1 MPRQGEDNRGGQ
13 PLGDLRDR
21 ATENLQAC
29 DQARAQARRCGGVC
43 RRAQGGHFHFSICQ
57 LLHVLKDVFSL
68 FNLLVVTCTQ
78 RSLYT
83 FTFFSFRC
91 APGRRATLGRSRSQ
105 SSRNG
110 ATSPPRSL
118 ASNKT
123 RKIQEMFESQCGKVE
138 SQKVLTLVKENCFC

>member
-1 MPRQGEDNRGGQ
+1 MCPRRS
-13 PLGDLRDR
+13 LSLF
-21 ATENLQAC
+21 NLPVVMC
-29 DQARAQARRCGGVC
+29 
-43 RRAQGGHFHFSICQ
+43 AQGDHFHFSICQ

-138 SQKVLTLVKENCFC
+138 SQKAESQKSAHPGEGKLFLLTQSKPDNERNCGHLRK